1 MSHNNNFPILLQRH
15 PFTFAGTFAYRSC
28 YYAVAIETRVQA
40 AVGVIAD
47 ERKLVDTAHL
57 GRSRDHNL
65 SIALRRHAVA
75 EGATTL
81 GSENGVAEGDETCA
95 CTEAEEPRGTFH
107 FTDRDAREKN

>member
-1 MSHNNNFPILLQRH
+1 LQRH

-47 ERKLVDTAHL
+47 ERKLIDTAHL
-57 GRSRDHNL
+57 GRSRNNNL
-65 SIALRRHAVA
+65 SLALRRHAVA

-81 GSENGVAEGDETCA
+81 SSENGVAKGGESCEYMKS
-95 CTEAEEPRGTFH
+95 EKLRRTFH
-107 FTDRDAREKN
+107 FTGQNT